1 MIAGFFSSA
10 ASVLQSDTENR
21 LMMMEGHMA
30 QRKVPS
36 CIPHDI
42 GDPGT
47 LIFFCTICY
56 ICETNICT
64 KLKAIAKEASYDK
77 RMISF

>member
-1 MIAGFFSSA
+1 MTREAHSGCEYLTVSMYFFQLTVIVLHLSA
-10 ASVLQSDTENR
+10 ASVLHSDIENR

-42 GDPGT
+42 GDPGDP
-47 LIFFCTICY
+47 LF
-56 ICETNICT
+56 
-64 KLKAIAKEASYDK
+64 L
-77 RMISF
+77 

>member
-1 MIAGFFSSA
+1 MNLFYLAT
-10 ASVLQSDTENR
+10 SVLQSDTENR

-42 GDPGT
+42 GDPGNVMPRLLNLDSQLT
-47 LIFFCTICY
+47 YLFLQRGCFLTI
-56 ICETNICT
+56 
-64 KLKAIAKEASYDK
+64 LPSP
-77 RMISF
+77 